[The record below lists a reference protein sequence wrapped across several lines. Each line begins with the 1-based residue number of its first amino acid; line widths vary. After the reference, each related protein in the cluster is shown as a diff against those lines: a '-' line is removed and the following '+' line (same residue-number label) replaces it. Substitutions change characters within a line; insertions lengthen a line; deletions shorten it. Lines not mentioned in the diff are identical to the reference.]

1 MVSKTRRNRHRTRK
15 GGSHAHTKSS
25 RVSRLNPDSV
35 SRHAADAEAKGKE
48 AAVKAQAA
56 AKLAEKQANF
66 ARLAALKANGMAE
79 EARKRVAYIKST
91 LFDNENEDDQPYEV
105 LIHTTGTYSGSV
117 KNKLGNLVKDGYGEF
132 KGIGKTYRGEWKDNK
147 QHGFGVFVQNRYNQY
162 VGYVYEGEWKD
173 GEMTGYGIFRFDSGD
188 VYKGCHNNQQFDGYG
203 VYFFISNSGFF
214 KGEFKQDI
222 KDGFGTYDSDNMS
235 QSGLYSNDIFM
246 VGRGTIRYVTGT
258 YTGDLK
264 CENKSNKVLK
274 HGNGTY
280 IYANGDV
287 YEGQFKNNKQY
298 GKGKLTKFDG
308 TVEEGVWSGNRLTGT
323 ITYPPGSGLQPETG
337 FFDTGER
344 LNPEQKAIL
353 SGDDTDIES

>member
-1 MVSKTRRNRHRTRK
+1 
-15 GGSHAHTKSS
+15 
-25 RVSRLNPDSV
+25 VSRLNPDSV

-66 ARLAALKANGMAE
+66 ARLAALKANDMPE
-79 EARKRVAYIKST
+79 EAQKIVISK
-91 LFDNENEDDQPYEV
+91 D
-105 LIHTTGTYSGSV
+105 GTYSGSV
-117 KNKLGNLVKDGYGEF
+117 VKDKSGELVRDGYGEF

-222 KDGFGTYDSDNMS
+222 KDGFGTYDSDTMS
-235 QSGLYSNDIFM
+235 QSGLFSNDIFM
-246 VGRGTIRYVTGT
+246 VGRGTIRYETGT

-264 CENKSNKVLK
+264 CDSTFNKVLK

-280 IYANGDV
+280 IYENGDV

-298 GKGKLTKFDG
+298 GKGKLTKSNG

-323 ITYPPGSGLQPETG
+323 ITYPPGLRLQPESG
-337 FFDTGER
+337 FFDTGKR
-344 LNPEQKAIL
+344 LNSKQKDIL
-353 SGDDTDIES
+353 SGDDTDVES